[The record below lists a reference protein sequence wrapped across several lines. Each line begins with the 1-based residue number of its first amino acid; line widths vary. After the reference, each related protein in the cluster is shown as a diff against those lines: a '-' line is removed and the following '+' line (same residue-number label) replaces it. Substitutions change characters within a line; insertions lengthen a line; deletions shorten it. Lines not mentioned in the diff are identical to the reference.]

1 MTTFRKVAEGF
12 YVAPQLEPDDF
23 AEAAA
28 MGIKTVINNRPDG
41 EAPDQ
46 LSDAEASAAAE
57 AHGLAYV
64 HVPVV
69 SGGIFPDHIAEM
81 KTAIEAH
88 EGPYVAYCRSG
99 TRSCHLWALVSA
111 VREDPDSLIEAAAR
125 AGYDLFAMRPFLKE
139 IHGRSGR

>member
-41 EAPDQ
+41 EAHDQ
-46 LSDAEASAAAE
+46 LSDAEARAAAE

-64 HVPVV
+64 YVPVV
-69 SGGIFPDHIAEM
+69 TGGIFPDHIAEM
-81 KTAIEAH
+81 KEAIDSH
-88 EGPYVAYCRSG
+88 DGPFVAYCRSG
-99 TRSCHLWALVSA
+99 TRSCHLWALVEA
-111 VREDPDSLIEAAAR
+111 VDEDPDRLIEAAAT

-139 IHGRSGR
+139 IHARGGS